1 MRRHIRATG
10 YKSGDRVTLHT
21 LFGGTGG
28 QQEESWFFTEDLVR
42 LSRKGS
48 VWHAMPTPA
57 GQRFRNNFA
66 LAWVSVFWLTVI
78 WGNVGA
84 VCAAAAIM
92 TATFAWNLWATVH
105 GRRAH
110 T

>member
-1 MRRHIRATG
+1 MLDILG
-10 YKSGDRVTLHT
+10 VIV
-21 LFGGTGG
+21 FGALVLVAGLL
-28 QQEESWFFTEDLVR
+28 STEDLVR

>member
-1 MRRHIRATG
+1 MSMLDILDAI
-10 YKSGDRVTLHT
+10 V
-21 LFGGTGG
+21 FGALVLVAGLL
-28 QQEESWFFTEDLVR
+28 STEDLVR

-48 VWHAMPTPA
+48 VWHAMPRPA

-78 WGNVGA
+78 WGNIGA

-92 TATFAWNLWATVH
+92 TATFAWNLW
-105 GRRAH
+105 GRRCTGAAR
-110 T
+110 TPRSGANPLDS